1 MSGAAE
7 EDLQGMKLQ
16 HDLGGEPAGPI
27 DLSDQEAEPF
37 GKLFTAIF
45 SALRQHDV
53 MSVDELRRTLEDLS
67 KDVYDQ
73 PYYERWGEALCNLLE
88 EKAAVSRAE
97 IEQRMAELKMR
108 IEATR

>member
-1 MSGAAE
+1 
-7 EDLQGMKLQ
+7 MKPQ
-16 HDLGGEPAGPI
+16 HDLGGEPAGRI

-53 MSVDELRRTLEDLS
+53 MSVDELRRTLEDLP
-67 KDVYDQ
+67 KDAYDQ